1 MVFTIFCLS
10 SFLPSQDGYN
20 PVFSQLDILE
30 QSSKMVSPGESVLF
44 LMDSAFKDLERL
56 HSKEKWSLFPNSFD
70 HGPQFY
76 VTPVNI
82 L

>member
-1 MVFTIFCLS
+1 
-10 SFLPSQDGYN
+10 
-20 PVFSQLDILE
+20 
-30 QSSKMVSPGESVLF
+30 MVSPGESVLF